1 MLVAAISCKQQSQ
14 NVNTTYTEPSDP
26 KPFDT
31 IGWNNVPAGI
41 IASFGSINTRYG
53 RSSKPKLEVNDSW
66 EGTAWKGER
75 VNAQLVLWTVEKLTQ
90 VNCEVSNL
98 MDEGGNSI
106 SSKNINTFFVRY
118 VITDE
123 FGKSSCDRRKTT
135 DYDSSIVADALD
147 PIPYFDIKEKTTR
160 PLWITI
166 DVPKDAIASTYSGNI
181 TINSENQEKVV
192 LKVKLKVQDIVL
204 PEPKEWSFHLDL
216 WQNPFAVARYHKV
229 ELWSPEHFK
238 LLRPLLKMLAN
249 AGQKCVTASIMNRP
263 WGGQTF
269 DEFKSLIEWKKNADG
284 SWSFDY
290 TLFDNW
296 VGFAMDCGIDDQINC
311 YTMIPWGNQFSYFD
325 ESLNKDTVVTA
336 IPGTEAYKQIWTPFL
351 QHFTKHLKEKNW
363 LNIAT
368 IAMDERALED
378 MNKMIAFVHT
388 TAPGL
393 KITLAGDFY
402 EEISNDIYDLCVAS
416 QHVVAHEEIEKR
428 KMQGLHTTYYTC
440 CTEPYPNNFTFSPP
454 AEGVYQGW
462 YAAAKGYSGFL
473 RWAYNSWVKD
483 PLIDSRF
490 RAWPGGDTY
499 LVYPNAMSSIRFERL
514 REGIQDYEKIRIVRN
529 MLLEENSDK
538 GDLKLHQLD
547 EFLAQFEINQLKDTP
562 AEVIVN
568 QGKQILNL
576 LSSGFE

>member
-311 YTMIPWGNQFSYFD
+311 YTMIPWGNQFRYFD
-325 ESLNKDTVVTA
+325 ELLNKDTVVTTM
-336 IPGTEAYKQIWTPFL
+336 PGTEAYKQIWTPFL
-351 QHFTKHLKEKNW
+351 QHFTRHLKEKNW
-363 LNIAT
+363 LKIAT